1 MAEEDRYPTILP
13 LSRVEGAGVD
23 LGPVSSGVKIK
34 LGHELSSEA
43 EAALPLFIEAVAAP
57 ILVIDPQF
65 RIVVA
70 NAEARQLLSTESASC
85 LGYSVRRFLS
95 FEKLEVARDLLSSNR
110 GKFAYRDILQV
121 AGVEREV
128 EVTVSIVESAQREFL
143 CMHLRDWTNFDRERA
158 EWQGLDGGVS
168 SKERLERA
176 HHLEAL
182 GHLTGSLAHD
192 FNNLLAVILGSIEA
206 AERRVK
212 RALDPSADLVR
223 AKTATE
229 RSIQSTSQILR
240 YARNRGTHVEP
251 LFPGAVLLELRGLIE
266 RAVGD
271 DVELIVETQETPRIL
286 VSAAQLETA
295 ILNLVINSRD
305 SLQQKTGQ
313 IRVELEACA
322 LDESDAVAVGLVVGD
337 YVVIRVSDDGDG
349 IPEALQQRVFEPFF
363 TTKAE
368 GHGTGLGLSTVRSLM
383 RKLGGAI
390 VLRSQLGVGTTVELL
405 FPAFPQ
411 S

>member
-1 MAEEDRYPTILP
+1 MSEEDRYPTILP
-13 LSRVEGAGVD
+13 LSRVEGAGVEI
-23 LGPVSSGVKIK
+23 GPVSSGVASRVG
-34 LGHELSSEA
+34 LEASRQA
-43 EAALPLFIEAVAAP
+43 EAALPLFIEAIATPV
-57 ILVIDPQF
+57 LVVDSQL

-70 NAEARQLLSTESASC
+70 NLEARQLLSTESSSC

-95 FEKLEVARDLLSSNR
+95 HEKLEVARDILVSQR
-110 GKFAYRDILQV
+110 GKYAYRDILQL

-128 EVTVSIVESAQREFL
+128 EVTVNVVESQQIEFL
-143 CMHLRDWTNFDRERA
+143 CMTLRDWTNLDRERA
-158 EWQGLDGGVS
+158 EWEAVGDGAP

-212 RALDPSADLVR
+212 RDLDPSADLTR

-240 YARNRGTHVEP
+240 YARNRGMHVEP
-251 LFPGAVLLELRGLIE
+251 LFPGSVLLELRGLIE
-266 RAVGD
+266 RAIGD

-286 VSAAQLETA
+286 VSAAQLETT

-305 SLQQKTGQ
+305 SLSGRSGQ
-313 IRVELEACA
+313 IRVELESSV
-322 LDESDAVAVGLVVGD
+322 LDEIEAVSVGLVVGD
-337 YVVIRVSDDGDG
+337 YVVIRVVDDGDG
-349 IPEALQQRVFEPFF
+349 IPEELQQRVFEPFF
-363 TTKAE
+363 TTKPE
-368 GHGTGLGLSTVRSLM
+368 GHGTGLGLSTVRTLM

-390 VLRSQLGVGTTVELL
+390 VLRSQRGLGTTVELL

>member
-13 LSRVEGAGVD
+13 LSRVDGAGD
-23 LGPVSSGVKIK
+23 PGPVSSGIASR
-34 LGHELSSEA
+34 LGEQSAAQIAEL
-43 EAALPLFIEAVAAP
+43 LPSFLEIIPSP
-57 ILVIDPQF
+57 IL
-65 RIVVA
+65 IVDAQLRVVVV
-70 NAEARQLLSTESASC
+70 NAEARQLLSTEQQSS

-95 FEKLEVARDLLSSNR
+95 FERLEAARAILMTRR
-110 GKFAYRDILQV
+110 GKHSYRDTLLLG
-121 AGVEREV
+121 GVEREV
-128 EVTVSIVESAQREFL
+128 EVSVDRIEAGHTEFL
-143 CMHLRDWTNFDRERA
+143 CMTLSDWTNVDRERA
-158 EWQGLDGGVS
+158 EWQGTKVGVQPQ
-168 SKERLERA
+168 ERLERA

-206 AERRVK
+206 AERRV
-212 RALDPSADLVR
+212 RREMDPSSDLTR

-240 YARNRGTHVEP
+240 YARNRGMQNEP
-251 LFPGAVLLELRGLIE
+251 LYPGAVLLELRGLIE
-266 RAVGD
+266 RAIGD
-271 DVELIVETQETPRIL
+271 EIELIVQTQETPRIL
-286 VSAAQLETA
+286 VSAAQLETT

-305 SLQQKTGQ
+305 SLSQQRGE
-313 IRVELEACA
+313 IRVELEACS

-337 YVVIRVSDDGDG
+337 YVMIRVSDDGQG
-349 IPEALQQRVFEPFF
+349 IPEELQQRVFEPFF
-363 TTKAE
+363 TTKPE

-411 S
+411 N